1 MDLDMKLWKRVF
13 QELIL
18 EVKPWHTWQLT
29 LDKSLLPNILKPG
42 WAQYQQWTFA
52 WFQCSL
58 CSRNWA
64 SAHVQVLFHMHWS
77 EGESRGQMKMRVF
90 AQRCQ
95 KCSQPSFEVPKFT
108 EENIS
113 RILNNLVL
121 QILKKCYR
129 EGIKFVKSPMIKDIA
144 LKGPHNSDNCEACL
158 QGFCVQSD
166 VGLAVQSP
174 ITLSFPTISSPTL
187 GITTEMPSPAR
198 GSTRGEAMKEKKV
211 LPSSWFPEPM
221 PAESLPTS
229 WSPRTNTSFQ
239 TERRDQDSSCNQSFY
254 SPPAQHPRRIGKGCC
269 SLILILIV
277 IIIIIITVIVVKVTI

>member
-1 MDLDMKLWKRVF
+1 MDLDMKLWKRMF

-64 SAHVQVLFHMHWS
+64 SAQVQVLFHMHWS
-77 EGESRGQMKMRVF
+77 DRESRGQVKMRVF

-166 VGLAVQSP
+166 VGLAVQTILRLILTSSFKCRNRNP
-174 ITLSFPTISSPTL
+174 SIYVAKMKAKVIYSKCSFSLTLVRFSICLPPSLMSMVPASTGLVWSSPSL
-187 GITTEMPSPAR
+187 QAAPSRAISTTTSLCK
-198 GSTRGEAMKEKKV
+198 TEA
-211 LPSSWFPEPM
+211 L
-221 PAESLPTS
+221 
-229 WSPRTNTSFQ
+229 
-239 TERRDQDSSCNQSFY
+239 
-254 SPPAQHPRRIGKGCC
+254 
-269 SLILILIV
+269 
-277 IIIIIITVIVVKVTI
+277 